1 MDPSTKD
8 NLFLDKNMD
17 MVVSNPFSRNMRVN
31 GDKIVNKGMENYKS
45 YQQDK

>member
-17 MVVSNPFSRNMRVN
+17 MVVSNLFFRNMREN
-31 GDKIVNKGMENYKS
+31 GDKIVNKGMEN
-45 YQQDK
+45 